1 MSGTGSYI
9 HWPRSKRNGF
19 LGNRYLRLVLLM
31 MIIILVASFYV
42 YQRVWVRNLVTE
54 IEELEEQNET
64 AEHHLS
70 NLKVEWAAASSI
82 AGIEES
88 IESMRLGLKPTR
100 PSQNLVVQPPADMGG
115 GRYAGMLK
123 ALEKLKGSIPIV
135 APSEAEAQ
143 RLFRAE

>member
-1 MSGTGSYI
+1 MAGTGSYMRR
-9 HWPRSKRNGF
+9 PRSKHNGF
-19 LGNRYLRLVLLM
+19 LANRYLRLVLLM
-31 MIIILVASFYV
+31 MIVILVASFYV
-42 YQRVWVRNLVTE
+42 YQRVWVRNLITE

-64 AEHHLS
+64 AGRHLNS
-70 NLKVEWAAASSI
+70 LKAEWAAASSI

-88 IESMRLGLKPTR
+88 IESMQLGLKPTK
-100 PSQNLVVQPPADMGG
+100 PSQNLMVQPPADIDG

-143 RLFRAE
+143 RLFKAE